1 VLTPHSIAAL
11 PSSGQAGIADAS
23 IALEGGDTSAASW
36 WSHDADI
43 SASFEGTPVRPGAGV
58 PVDGARV
65 GDGVWD
71 PFRGGFGVGGSD
83 TSQGVA
89 VGRSPITPWRSRL
102 SVDEFLAAVK
112 RNDLVSMN
120 QYAAQP
126 TCNIH
131 AVDHVNKNAMMFAAA
146 LRLDAALQWCVERG
160 VGGSVDAVSDHAWTA
175 LMFACASGWG
185 VPATRADV
193 STCAS
198 LLVRAGA
205 DVNHRSASGDTALHV
220 AAHAGYRHIV
230 AFLLSVEGVDI
241 GVRNGRGQTAE
252 ECAVTARHH
261 SVASMLATRSTRQ

>member
-1 VLTPHSIAAL
+1 VIDDVDGGGGGGGVDTQTRLAL
-11 PSSGQAGIADAS
+11 GNVSAVAMQSSMARWRDH
-23 IALEGGDTSAASW
+23 GDVT
-36 WSHDADI
+36 
-43 SASFEGTPVRPGAGV
+43 ASFDMTPVRVMDVDVAFDEDPEWGPFQGAFTDDFV
-58 PVDGARV
+58 PPELISA
-65 GDGVWD
+65 
-71 PFRGGFGVGGSD
+71 GGCSEFL
-83 TSQGVA
+83 
-89 VGRSPITPWRSRL
+89 L
-102 SVDEFLAAVK
+102 SVTRCDV
-112 RNDLVSMN
+112 VWMN